1 LPPDLDKE
9 LDRLYGVP
17 LGDFVTERQ
26 KIERRL
32 REEGRKEE
40 ADEVKTLA
48 KPTTTAWVVNRLAR
62 AKRRDVDRL
71 LAAGEQLRAAQ
82 GAAIAGRGTTS
93 FEEAREAESASR
105 QRLTQAAASLLAEG
119 GRKASPH
126 VLDQVDQ
133 TLRAAAVL
141 DEGRELLAR
150 GRLVRELQT
159 SGFDLL
165 AGFGE
170 RQPRKKETAADPPPA
185 SERQRRLAEAR
196 ADVKE
201 ARRRAREASEALRRA
216 ERDATA
222 ARRALD
228 AAEASADEARR
239 EADDAAAALERAEEQ
254 LGTTRS

>member
-17 LGDFVTERQ
+17 LGEFVTERQ

-32 REEGRKEE
+32 RDEGRKDE
-40 ADEVKTLA
+40 ADEVKALA
-48 KPTTTAWVVNRLAR
+48 KPTTAAWVVNRLAR

-105 QRLTQAAASLLAEG
+105 QQLTQAAASLLAEG

-170 RQPRKKETAADPPPA
+170 PRPEKKAAADPPPA

-196 ADVKE
+196 ADVKQ

-216 ERDATA
+216 EREATA

-239 EADDAAAALERAEEQ
+239 EADDAAAALEQAEEQ
-254 LGTTRS
+254 LDTVRS